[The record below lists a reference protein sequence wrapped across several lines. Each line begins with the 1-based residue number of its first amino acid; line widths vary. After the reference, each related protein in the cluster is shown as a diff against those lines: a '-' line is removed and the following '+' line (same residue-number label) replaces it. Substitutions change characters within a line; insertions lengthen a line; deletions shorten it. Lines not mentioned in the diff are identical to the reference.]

1 MEFIRTKVALFTL
14 AEKFLRRVKRI
25 YYPPFRKKGMTL
37 TKYGQELR
45 LPSICLLPTAKQ
57 GRFFQHLAGNVL
69 QVGRNVQQLT
79 AFLEK
84 LRQHAGGA
92 ALYFCAILVH
102 CLIRHKNT
110 YKFLILRLKQD
121 GFGSL
126 AGFCS
131 VIWPDF
137 VREFGQISFSRL
149 AGFRSVV
156 WSHPVGGQVPH
167 NERAPR
173 RRNPTRR
180 PRRVSGSTDLH
191 CHVAYAGRYA
201 DDFDVVVAV
210 VYGIGLHLGS
220 FGEVHPFQAG
230 TPLYGISGNA
240 LRALAEYDLLQP
252 TVGSGL
258 SCTRRVPC
266 GT

>member
-1 MEFIRTKVALFTL
+1 
-14 AEKFLRRVKRI
+14 
-25 YYPPFRKKGMTL
+25 MTL

-137 VREFGQISFSRL
+137 VREFWPDFIQSSGRIPFSRL
-149 AGFRSVV
+149 VTSCRRASTSQRKGAPQKESHEAPKEGFPDRRIYIVTSRM
-156 WSHPVGGQVPH
+156 PVGTLTISTLSLQSYMASGSIS
-167 NERAPR
+167 A
-173 RRNPTRR
+173 
-180 PRRVSGSTDLH
+180 VSG
-191 CHVAYAGRYA
+191 RYT
-201 DDFDVVVAV
+201 
-210 VYGIGLHLGS
+210 
-220 FGEVHPFQAG
+220 PFQAG
-230 TPLYGISGNA
+230 DTA
-240 LRALAEYDLLQP
+240 LWHKRKRA
-252 TVGSGL
+252 
-258 SCTRRVPC
+258 SCPR
-266 GT
+266 

>member
-14 AEKFLRRVKRI
+14 AEKFLRRIKRI

-137 VREFGQISFSRL
+137 IQSSGRIPFSRL
-149 AGFRSVV
+149 VTSCRRASTSQRKGAPQKESHEAPKEGFRIDGSTL
-156 WSHPVGGQVPH
+156 S
-167 NERAPR
+167 
-173 RRNPTRR
+173 
-180 PRRVSGSTDLH
+180 RRVCRS
-191 CHVAYAGRYA
+191 VR
-201 DDFDVVVAV
+201 
-210 VYGIGLHLGS
+210 
-220 FGEVHPFQAG
+220 
-230 TPLYGISGNA
+230 
-240 LRALAEYDLLQP
+240 
-252 TVGSGL
+252 
-258 SCTRRVPC
+258 
-266 GT
+266 

>member
-1 MEFIRTKVALFTL
+1 MNCHGIYPHEGSTFHLSRKIFEKNKKDILSAL
-14 AEKFLRRVKRI
+14 
-25 YYPPFRKKGMTL
+25 PKKSMTL

-79 AFLEK
+79 AFFEK

-137 VREFGQISFSRL
+137 VREFGQISFGSLARFRSGVWPDFIQSSGRIPFSRL
-149 AGFRSVV
+149 VTSCRRASTSQRKGAPQKESHEAPKEGFRIDGSTL
-156 WSHPVGGQVPH
+156 S
-167 NERAPR
+167 
-173 RRNPTRR
+173 
-180 PRRVSGSTDLH
+180 RRVCRS
-191 CHVAYAGRYA
+191 VR
-201 DDFDVVVAV
+201 
-210 VYGIGLHLGS
+210 
-220 FGEVHPFQAG
+220 
-230 TPLYGISGNA
+230 
-240 LRALAEYDLLQP
+240 
-252 TVGSGL
+252 
-258 SCTRRVPC
+258 
-266 GT
+266 

>member
-14 AEKFLRRVKRI
+14 AEKFLRRIKRI

-79 AFLEK
+79 AFFEK

-149 AGFRSVV
+149 ARFHSVV
-156 WSHPVGGQVPH
+156 WPDSVQSSGHILSAGKYLTTKGRPAEGIPRGAQGGFPDRRIYIVTSRMPVGTLTISTLSLQSYMASGSIS
-167 NERAPR
+167 A
-173 RRNPTRR
+173 
-180 PRRVSGSTDLH
+180 VSG
-191 CHVAYAGRYA
+191 RYTR
-201 DDFDVVVAV
+201 FR
-210 VYGIGLHLGS
+210 LGHRS
-220 FGEVHPFQAG
+220 MA
-230 TPLYGISGNA
+230 
-240 LRALAEYDLLQP
+240 
-252 TVGSGL
+252 
-258 SCTRRVPC
+258 
-266 GT
+266 